1 MKLKELLKAIPPC
14 TLVEIEYIQ
23 KNKPLVREMGTADI
37 IKYRNQYI
45 VEEVAPFQSILKI
58 KVRERRRKWY

>member
-1 MKLKELLKAIPPC
+1 MKLKELLKTIPPC
-14 TLVEIEYIQ
+14 TLVEIEYSR

-45 VEEVAPFQSILKI
+45 VEEVQPFQSILKI
-58 KVRERRRKWY
+58 KARERKK